1 MTSSQLNVTETPPMS
16 QEDLKTLAEN
26 ETDENGLILGKFR
39 NVEELANSYKELE
52 GKLGTVT
59 EEDVAETESEN
70 ETGIPEGYEDF
81 YTEDG
86 SVNYESVN
94 EAYGETLGAIF
105 QEAQIDPFKISA
117 EFHKNEGEIP
127 EEMYQSLLDAGLS
140 KGAVDSYLTGRAA
153 EMGYGEAGEAE
164 GELAEA
170 EVISIRE
177 SIGGDDNYAKMVSW
191 AMENLPKGEI
201 KDFNEATKTMT
212 APQLKFMVQGLF
224 QQYTKAM
231 GTEPN
236 LISGKPASSGPRP
249 FQSAA
254 EVEAA
259 VSDPRY
265 GKDVAYTQ
273 SVYARYEG
281 SSVFGV
287 GNG

>member
-1 MTSSQLNVTETPPMS
+1 MTSSQLNVSETPPMS
-16 QEDLKTLAEN
+16 QEDLETLAEN

-59 EEDVAETESEN
+59 EEDVAETET

-81 YTEDG
+81 YLEDG

-105 QEAQIDPFKISA
+105 QEAQIDPYKISA

-212 APQLKFMVQGLF
+212 APQLKFMVQGLY

-231 GTEPN
+231 GIEPD
-236 LISGKPASSGPRP
+236 LITGKPASSGPRP

-281 SSVFGV
+281 SNVFGV

>member
-1 MTSSQLNVTETPPMS
+1 MTSSQVQVSETPPVS
-16 QEDLKTLAEN
+16 QQDLESLK
-26 ETDENGLILGKFR
+26 DENGLYAGKFKS
-39 NVEELANSYKELE
+39 VEDLAASYKELE

-59 EEDVAETESEN
+59 EEAPTTEEVEES
-70 ETGIPEGYEDF
+70 TGVPEGYEDF
-81 YTEDG
+81 YQEDG
-86 SVNYESVN
+86 TVDYSSVN
-94 EAYGETLGAIF
+94 ENYGEILGEIF
-105 QEAQIDPFKISA
+105 KENSIDPYKISA

-281 SSVFGV
+281 SSVFGT

>member
-1 MTSSQLNVTETPPMS
+1 MTSSQLNVSETPPMS

-59 EEDVAETESEN
+59 EEDVPETET

-81 YTEDG
+81 YLEDG

-105 QEAQIDPFKISA
+105 QEAQIDPYKISA

-212 APQLKFMVQGLF
+212 APQLKFMVQGLY

-231 GTEPN
+231 GIEPD
-236 LISGKPASSGPRP
+236 LITGKPASSGPRP

-281 SSVFGV
+281 SNVFGV

>member
-1 MTSSQLNVTETPPMS
+1 MTSSQVQVSETPPVS
-16 QEDLKTLAEN
+16 QQDLESLK
-26 ETDENGLILGKFR
+26 DENGLYAGKFKS
-39 NVEELANSYKELE
+39 VEDLAASYKELE

-59 EEDVAETESEN
+59 EEAPTTEEVEES
-70 ETGIPEGYEDF
+70 TGVPEGYEDF
-81 YTEDG
+81 YQEDG
-86 SVNYESVN
+86 TVDYSSVN
-94 EAYGETLGAIF
+94 ENYGEILGEIF
-105 QEAQIDPFKISA
+105 KENSIDPYKISA

-170 EVISIRE
+170 EVIGIRE
-177 SIGGDDNYAKMVSW
+177 SVGGDDNYAKMVSW

-236 LISGKPASSGPRP
+236 LITGKPASSGPRP

-281 SSVFGV
+281 SSVFGSK
-287 GNG
+287 